1 MMDEFYEDDYMDD
14 AHIPRIEVKNLQ
26 TIQDIELELA
36 TNYDEFYRRIITF
49 IIESIE
55 NTLPENEPLAILVDS
70 DGAEYDMDLPKDG
83 YLKSLNKCM
92 EYFTEIEE
100 YETCTLIHNIIS
112 IIDVDL

>member
-55 NTLPENEPLAILVDS
+55 NTLPENEPLN
-70 DGAEYDMDLPKDG
+70 EYISRQRLLDVPKEVSSSLLG
-83 YLKSLNKCM
+83 YKSLNT
-92 EYFTEIEE
+92 FI
-100 YETCTLIHNIIS
+100 LVGFS
-112 IIDVDL
+112 